1 MSLLLQPIQ
10 IGPLTLR
17 NRIVFPP
24 MSTGYEERGAI
35 TPRSRNFYA
44 TLARG
49 GAALLVLGDVSIQ
62 PAISPVPALHDDR
75 LIPGL
80 QTLTEAVH
88 AEGALIS
95 AQLFHQEYDA
105 AEIMRLMQTEGRDV
119 AFKRLRE
126 DMQSFCNRITVE
138 QIEQIQELF
147 VAAARRAQAA
157 GFDMIQIHGDRLIGM
172 FCSPIINQRTDAY
185 GGSPENRAR
194 FALEVTRKIHA
205 AVPEMPLD
213 YKLAIIRTDPPMGKG
228 GPTLAEAQALAP
240 QLVEAGVSAFHV
252 ALANHTALAET
263 IPAAGTQ
270 PYGCF
275 VDLAAAIKQ
284 VVSVPVTAVGR
295 IITPDFAEGILAAG
309 QADLIAMGR
318 QLLCDPDLPRKL
330 ATGRAEEI
338 RYCIMCNRGCTD
350 NLTRQKSVQCV
361 LNAALGGETTPE
373 IIPTDQ
379 PKRVLVVGG
388 GPGGLEAARVAA
400 LRGHR
405 VTLVEKSGALG
416 GQLKLATVPP
426 CKDELQRAADYLIAE
441 VQRLGVE
448 IRLNEEAT
456 AESILAWQPESVIL
470 ATGAQPVIL
479 PVPGHDR
486 ENVITAWDVLASAP
500 VGDQVVV
507 IGGNSVGLE
516 TAEYLALQGKTVA
529 VVKTSEQIGVG
540 ESPTVLPRLQKSLQE
555 HGVQLLTQH
564 TLTEITAEGVVLVDS
579 EGTHKTVACDTVVMA
594 AGARPLRALQE
605 ALTAHGVAFCC
616 VGDCAGDQARQLGD
630 AIHEAFAAALAV

>member
-1 MSLLLQPIQ
+1 MSLLLQPIP
-10 IGPLTLR
+10 IGPLALR

-62 PAISPVPALHDDR
+62 PALAAIPALYDDR

-80 QTLTEAVH
+80 RGLTDAVH

-105 AEIMRLMQTEGRDV
+105 AEIMRLMQTEGRDA

-126 DMQSFCNRITVE
+126 DMQSFCNRLTVE

-157 GFDMIQIHGDRLIGM
+157 GFDMLQIHGDRLIGM
-172 FCSPIINQRTDAY
+172 FCSPLINRRTDAY

-205 AVPEMPLD
+205 AVPEMTLD

-240 QLVEAGVSAFHV
+240 QLVEAGVATFHV
-252 ALANHTALAET
+252 CIANHGALADT

-284 VVSVPVTAVGR
+284 VISVPVTAVGR
-295 IITPDFAEGILAAG
+295 ILTPEFAEEVLAAG
-309 QADLIAMGR
+309 QADLVALGR

-350 NLTRQKSVQCV
+350 NLTRQKPVQCV

-373 IIPTDQ
+373 ITATEKPQ
-379 PKRVLVVGG
+379 RVLVVGG

-416 GQLKLATVPP
+416 GQLKIAAVPP
-426 CKDELQRAADYLIAE
+426 CKDELQRLTDYLISE

-448 IRLNEEAT
+448 VRLNEEAT
-456 AESILAWQPESVIL
+456 AESVLAWQPESVIL
-470 ATGAQPVIL
+470 ATGATPVVL

-486 ENVITAWDVLASAP
+486 ETVVTAWDVLAGAP
-500 VGDQVVV
+500 VGERVVV
-507 IGGNSVGLE
+507 IGGGSVGLE
-516 TAEYLALQGKTVA
+516 TAEYLAAQGQQVM
-529 VVKTSEQIGVG
+529 VVEMLDKIGTD
-540 ESPTVLPRLQKSLQE
+540 ESPTILPRLQKSLRE
-555 HGVQLLTQH
+555 HGVLILTQH
-564 TLTEITAEGVVLVDS
+564 TLTEITAEGAVVTAADGAVETLP
-579 EGTHKTVACDTVVMA
+579 ADTVVMA

-605 ALTAHGVAFCC
+605 ALQARGVPFCC
-616 VGDCAGDQARQLGD
+616 VGDCAGDQTRQIGD
-630 AIHEAFAAALAV
+630 AIHEAFAAALAL